1 MAGDPRDCF
10 PYNSCIWPQWN
21 LCEAYYGQ
29 YPKQIPYKCPVCE
42 GKGKVS
48 NGFYNVYGS
57 GTTTDASP
65 ETCKS
70 CYGSGILWR

>member
-10 PYNSCIWPQWN
+10 PFNSCY
-21 LCEAYYGQ
+21 EAYQSQ
-29 YPKQIPYKCPVCE
+29 YLKQTPYKCPICE
-42 GKGKVS
+42 GKGIVP
-48 NGFYNVYGS
+48 NGFYSVYGS